1 MFIKKIK
8 RKRPQY
14 LQKSVIMLQG
24 KWLKH
29 LIGLM
34 FFIESPAAPV
44 YVYYTDEFGD
54 KSLDDLIELVEI
66 GEIEEFHK
74 YVPS

>member
-1 MFIKKIK
+1 
-8 RKRPQY
+8 
-14 LQKSVIMLQG
+14 
-24 KWLKH
+24 
-29 LIGLM
+29 M

-54 KSLDDLIELVEI
+54 KSLDELVELVEI
-66 GEIEEFHK
+66 GEIEQFHK